1 MTYFPEIGHVVTILR
16 GPHRNRQAVVK
27 TIDGSTN
34 SPIYVVEN
42 SPEILFA
49 DWVSPYDIERVHDVV
64 NRNQIGLKPTNSVGA
79 AAAVDAANIAAGA
92 ASTFTAPVDASRIS
106 FDPPVRQIIGRK
118 IASAKTIDKFPV
130 SAWRQ
135 AVADNLTYLGYTAWI
150 DAIENGEDES

>member
-16 GPHRNRQAVVK
+16 GVHRNRQAVVK
-27 TIDGSTN
+27 TIDESTN

-64 NRNQIGLKPTNSVGA
+64 NRTQISLKPTNSVGA
-79 AAAVDAANIAAGA
+79 AAAVDAANITARRG
-92 ASTFTAPVDASRIS
+92 TFT
-106 FDPPVRQIIGRK
+106 PPIRAIIGRK
-118 IASAKTIDKFPV
+118 IASAKTMDKFPV

-135 AVADNLTYLGYTAWI
+135 AVADRLTYRGYTSWI